1 MLLIRLTNLIIFL
14 FTLACFILEFHRDG
28 AWKLSSGLRGLRYF
42 TLLSNLFSGFAALL
56 VVLTVSETGLP
67 FWVWLLKYIA
77 AAAVA
82 VTFLTV
88 MVFLGP
94 TLGYRSQ
101 LEGKGF
107 YYHAAGPLLA
117 VLSFCFLE
125 RFHTLGFPLSL
136 LGMLPVVLY
145 GLLYAWKV
153 LLCPKDRRWEDFYG
167 YTRGGH
173 WLLSVCAMLLGA
185 FLVCVLFRFLCGLG

>member
-14 FTLACFILEFHRDG
+14 FTLVCFILEFHRDG

-107 YYHAAGPLLA
+107 YYHAGDLHWWDWPGEDPEWLNDQQTRFTQEIGTLA
-117 VLSFCFLE
+117 DVPVDAAF
-125 RFHTLGFPLSL
+125 
-136 LGMLPVVLY
+136 VVLDDRLEEHY
-145 GLLYAWKV
+145 ANGLGL
-153 LLCPKDRRWEDFYG
+153 F
-167 YTRGGH
+167 
-173 WLLSVCAMLLGA
+173 LSV
-185 FLVCVLFRFLCGLG
+185 

>member
-1 MLLIRLTNLIIFL
+1 M
-14 FTLACFILEFHRDG
+14 
-28 AWKLSSGLRGLRYF
+28 
-42 TLLSNLFSGFAALL
+42 
-56 VVLTVSETGLP
+56 LTVSETGLP

-125 RFHTLGFPLSL
+125 RFHTLGFSLSL

-173 WLLSVCAMLLGA
+173 WLLSVCAMLRTIFSRREISSPSSRMKPQVRYLGTA
-185 FLVCVLFRFLCGLG
+185 PRMRRSLTVPQTQSLPMSPPR